1 MINVKCKSPLIN
13 YYMQQLF
20 ARYDR
25 VSASSNEININFVEK
40 GEREG
45 GRRRDINAILR
56 GRGDINP
63 ILRGRGGRG
72 LTSGIG
78 GATLG

>member
-1 MINVKCKSPLIN
+1 MINVKCKGLLIN

-25 VSASSNEININFVEK
+25 VSASLNKININFVEK
-40 GEREG
+40 GEG
-45 GRRRDINAILR
+45 R
-56 GRGDINP
+56 GRERKGDINT

-72 LTSGIG
+72 
-78 GATLG
+78 

>member
-1 MINVKCKSPLIN
+1 
-13 YYMQQLF
+13 MQQLF

-25 VSASSNEININFVEK
+25 VFASSNKININFVEK
-40 GEREG
+40 GEGEG
-45 GRRRDINAILR
+45 GRKGNINAILR

-72 LTSGIG
+72 
-78 GATLG
+78 

>member
-1 MINVKCKSPLIN
+1 
-13 YYMQQLF
+13 MQQLF

-25 VSASSNEININFVEK
+25 VFASSNEININFVEK
-40 GEREG
+40 GEG
-45 GRRRDINAILR
+45 GGWRKGDINAILR

-72 LTSGIG
+72 
-78 GATLG
+78 

>member
-1 MINVKCKSPLIN
+1 MINVKCKGSLIN

-25 VSASSNEININFVEK
+25 VSVSSNEININFVKK
-40 GEREG
+40 GEGGGG
-45 GRRRDINAILR
+45 GRRGDNA
-56 GRGDINP
+56 